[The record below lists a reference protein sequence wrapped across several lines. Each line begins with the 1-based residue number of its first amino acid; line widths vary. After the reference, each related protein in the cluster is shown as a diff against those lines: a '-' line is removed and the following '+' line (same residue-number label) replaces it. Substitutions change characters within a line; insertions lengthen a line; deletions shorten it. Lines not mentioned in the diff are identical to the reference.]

1 MRFRGEKLKQA
12 REARKM
18 SMTDLSD
25 MSKRYEEFLRVPL
38 PAPGPTRVR
47 VKVKGE
53 PKTPPYI
60 AYQLPSSVLKA
71 FQTSADKRITAFRY
85 SST

>member
-25 MSKRYEEFLRVPL
+25 MIKMYEEFLRVPL

-53 PKTPPYI
+53 PKTPPVH
-60 AYQLPSSVLKA
+60 SVSTP
-71 FQTSADKRITAFRY
+71 FICIESVSDFRR
-85 SST
+85 